1 MQLHWHLYCLQQVES
16 GVYLFNKICDALR
29 CFGFL
34 PCCRT
39 KDIEQRICVGIKIR
53 SNDNTSIH
61 NLSPLHCT
69 YACMALQ
76 PTVNTEQNER
86 SRFGHECF
94 VMLVL
99 KWLIKVYH
107 KIGDAIQYKTATTT
121 TMVAVY
127 SIGLALP
134 ELGSLGLGL
143 AWI

>member
-1 MQLHWHLYCLQQVES
+1 MRY
-16 GVYLFNKICDALR
+16 DALA
-29 CFGFL
+29 FYHVA
-34 PCCRT
+34 
-39 KDIEQRICVGIKIR
+39 EQKTLNKESASGSKSGQTTTHLFII
-53 SNDNTSIH
+53 S
-61 NLSPLHCT
+61 LHCI
-69 YACMALQ
+69 ARMLQ
-76 PTVNTEQNER
+76 PTVNTEHNER

-121 TMVAVY
+121 TMVAGY